1 MRLLL
6 NRFSVH
12 RFFNK
17 KNWTNP
23 ASTFLTSHG
32 TNLTINDKSVDG
44 VLGSRT
50 LGGRMEGA
58 DESTEVWRHRKGT
71 SFFLHKKLLYFFTP
85 YFLGEVGINIAL
97 GLFTSCCSRNTR
109 MQETCGQSCKTS
121 SIIISDSRVVPDW
134 KIPHITTLESFF
146 TSVKCL

>member
-23 ASTFLTSHG
+23 ASTFLTSHD

-97 GLFTSCCSRNTR
+97 ACLLPVA
-109 MQETCGQSCKTS
+109 
-121 SIIISDSRVVPDW
+121 VVRHACRRPVAN
-134 KIPHITTLESFF
+134 L
-146 TSVKCL
+146 VKPLRS